1 MSTGPAERLEVSGRR
16 RRPQVRHVRRRL
28 PAVAVAAVLVVVAV
42 GGCSDDVAPRSAPAP
57 DPSGDAGRASG
68 VEVPPDLGRAFSGL
82 LDRRAAA
89 LLAGDRA
96 SFGRGLVATDD
107 RFRAQQATYFDNLTQ
122 LPVAE
127 LRFDLDPGSLVRSG
141 DDYWGVVE
149 VYLRLEGFDQRAAVT
164 VDRYRFSPL
173 GDAGRRFGLSSVTDP
188 GWERRHEVSTQPWDD
203 GPIEVRSGVGV
214 LGIFD
219 AESVHQAGRLVRS
232 VERGIGDVAAIVPY
246 EWSRSVVVYAL
257 SDTEF
262 LASIEDPPGGH
273 PERLDGVAFPVEAA
287 PSGSAPTGSGIAST
301 RFVLHPR
308 MLDRPQPERDRLIR
322 HELTHVAIG
331 EHDDNAPVWLSEGLA
346 EYVSVRP
353 LAPEDRRI
361 SDAALAA
368 AKGGLVTDLP
378 EDATFNDGDSAVNYG
393 VAWWATE
400 YLAVTLG
407 APSLW
412 TILDELDAA
421 GVAGAPSVDDRLEGM
436 TGLNTRTL
444 ARRAAKLMIATFD
457 PDYQRSSTPSSGPS
471 SGPPVEPSSRPSP
484 DAETSG
490 RPEETGE

>member
-1 MSTGPAERLEVSGRR
+1 M
-16 RRPQVRHVRRRL
+16 RRRL
-28 PAVAVAAVLVVVAV
+28 PAVTAVLVVLAV

-57 DPSGDAGRASG
+57 DASRDAGRASG

-96 SFGRGLVATDD
+96 SFGRGLIATDEG
-107 RFRAQQATYFDNLTQ
+107 FRAQQATYFDNLTQ

-141 DDYWGVVE
+141 DDYWGVVT
-149 VYLRLEGFDQRAAVT
+149 VSLRLEGFDQRAAVT
-164 VDRYRFSPL
+164 LDRYRFSPL
-173 GDAGRRFGLSSVTDP
+173 GDGGRRFGLSSVTDP
-188 GWERRHEVSTQPWDD
+188 AWERRHEVSTQPWDD

-219 AESVHQAGRLVRS
+219 AESVREAGPLVRS

-257 SDTEF
+257 SDTDF

-287 PSGSAPTGSGIAST
+287 PSGAGIAST

-331 EHDDNAPVWLSEGLA
+331 EHDDHAPVWLSEGLA

-378 EDATFNDGDSAVNYG
+378 EDARFNDGDSAVNYG

-421 GVAGAPSVDDRLEGM
+421 GVAGAPSVDGRLEGM

-457 PDYQRSSTPSSGPS
+457 PDYRRSPTPSSGPS
-471 SGPPVEPSSRPSP
+471 SGPSSTPPVQPSSRPSP

-490 RPEETGE
+490 RPQETGD